1 MGGVKPGALNEEQL
15 QKAVAALQKYV
26 GKRQEE
32 SNNLL
37 EEDELLQLVRPAPA
51 CRCKPSPQAAA
62 TPPHSQKRYGE
73 LDSPHSYA
81 RVRFRAWATS
91 MARAMAPA
99 AGRGAQENPAEAQE
113 RQTAADTPA
122 APHLRR
128 GGRGALPV
136 RQGPRRR
143 AEQSRTRRRV
153 RCSRAQWQR
162 QRRRPRAL
170 PLDLGRSPP
179 GADCRR
185 RGSQGR
191 QAQGKRGAGG
201 GRGQGRRH
209 LQAPV
214 SERPPLDPRHTSHA
228 RAAAWR
234 NSR

>member
-62 TPPHSQKRYGE
+62 TPPHSQKRYEE
-73 LDSPHSYA
+73 LDSLHSYA
-81 RVRFRAWATS
+81 RVRFCAWATS
-91 MARAMAPA
+91 MVRAMPPA
-99 AGRGAQENPAEAQE
+99 AGRGAQKNPAEAQE

-143 AEQSRTRRRV
+143 AEQSRTEQN
-153 RCSRAQWQR
+153 AP
-162 QRRRPRAL
+162 PRAL
-170 PLDLGRSPP
+170 LK
-179 GADCRR
+179 GAVAAAAAA
-185 RGSQGR
+185 SQGPP
-191 QAQGKRGAGG
+191 AGPG
-201 GRGQGRRH
+201 
-209 LQAPV
+209 
-214 SERPPLDPRHTSHA
+214 
-228 RAAAWR
+228 
-234 NSR
+234 